1 MRPGKTGEPS
11 AKLGDVTIQTIKLIL
26 QRQDRLE
33 NAECFLTRTHGLSPA
48 STASTTA
55 QVRAIFSRID

>member
-1 MRPGKTGEPS
+1 MRASKTGEPP
-11 AKLGDVTIQTIKLIL
+11 AKLGDVPIKAIQLIL
-26 QRQDRLE
+26 ERQDRLE

>member
-1 MRPGKTGEPS
+1 MRTGKTSKSP
-11 AKLGDVTIQTIKLIL
+11 AKLGDVAIEAVKLIL

-48 STASTTA
+48 NTASTTA